1 MKNILTSSMCEELHS
16 NFECNPPSSCFT
28 CPFPD
33 CITSKVIITKLETKF
48 LKAGAGVQS
57 KKRRYKK

>member
-1 MKNILTSSMCEELHS
+1 MTDLICNNFP

-48 LKAGAGVQS
+48 LKAGTGVQS